1 VTRNIGR
8 YNVLMHSCVINAL
21 GIVLTILV
29 GTFKMAWSQDLDYSD
44 QDFTTTERLPRFQ
57 VEIIAFSYN
66 EFDPSEEN
74 FSQKNNPRL
83 IKLESIRPIA
93 VVEEASNI
101 SEHIVS
107 MLSTLQTHPDLMLD
121 PIDPLFY
128 DDVIDPFDEH
138 SPQNL
143 SPEYLIAVE
152 ENFGLLDSLELTTEK
167 KEPAKTPPQTRVLD
181 QDALELSSAVARLNR
196 LNAYTVLAHGGWIQ
210 EGLSEEEAT
219 PIEIWILDSLN
230 PMGTIKLHLSRF
242 LHLTIALDFY
252 AEEALPRKTAD
263 SLENITLIPA
273 HEIRATRR
281 ARSGE
286 LHYFDHPAFGLLVSV
301 KPAPPEPNLPEEI
314 EDSINPLLGP
324 ATSLPSN

>member
-1 VTRNIGR
+1 MTRNIGR
-8 YNVLMHSCVINAL
+8 YNVLMHSCVLNAL
-21 GIVLTILV
+21 GIVLAILA
-29 GTFKMAWSQDLDYSD
+29 GTFKMAWAQDLESSD
-44 QDFTTTERLPRFQ
+44 QDFTTTEQLPRFQ

-66 EFDPSEEN
+66 EFDSDEEQ
-74 FSQKNNPRL
+74 FSQIHNSRL
-83 IKLESIRPIA
+83 IKFQSIRPTTI
-93 VVEEASNI
+93 VEEISNI
-101 SEHIVS
+101 SKHILS
-107 MLSTLQTHPDLMLD
+107 MLPTLPTHSDRILD

-128 DDVIDPFDEH
+128 DNIIDPFDEH

-152 ENFGLLDSLELTTEK
+152 ENFELFDSLDLTTEK
-167 KEPAKTPPQTRVLD
+167 KELASNTHQALILD
-181 QDALELSSAVARLNR
+181 QDSLELSSAVARLNR

-242 LHLTIALDFY
+242 LHLTVALDFY
-252 AEEALPRKTAD
+252 AEEAAPRKIGG
-263 SLENITLIPA
+263 SLEHITLIPA

-301 KPAPPEPNLPEEI
+301 KPAPPKPNLPEEI
-314 EDSINPLLGP
+314 EDSLNPLLGP
-324 ATSLPSN
+324 ATS